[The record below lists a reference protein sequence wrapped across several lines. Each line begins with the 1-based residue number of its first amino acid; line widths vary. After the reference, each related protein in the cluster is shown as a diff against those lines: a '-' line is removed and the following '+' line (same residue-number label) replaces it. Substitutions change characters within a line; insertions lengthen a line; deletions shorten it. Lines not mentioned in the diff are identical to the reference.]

1 LHRKNECV
9 LQDRPGEIAQ
19 AKPVSRAKQE
29 HRLSQP
35 GAKNRQKKTPFYRRA
50 PFIVCYWQGA
60 QLVFENFLAQRRVRA
75 NPLTATILHF
85 FSRWRPFQELIAALN
100 GYQPASLRRAV
111 SLLTAHSLLQRF
123 NRQRSPVE
131 KDMAAWGEWNPVA
144 GFFHLSTKD
153 VEFEPNAEMEFRNV
167 LRLAKSNPMPR
178 PVKHYSKAVRVR
190 LPRSRPASEF
200 PSVLL
205 ARRTWREFSAQ
216 PVELRALG
224 TLLGLSWGVQ
234 EWARI
239 PQLGPVALKTSPSGG
254 ALHPIEAYV
263 LARNVRGLRP
273 GLYHYDGAAHR
284 LDLLRRGASSRQIV
298 KYLAGQLWFGNAAF
312 VVFMTAVFAR
322 TQWKY
327 DYPRAYR
334 AVLMEAGH
342 LCQTF
347 CLTAT
352 WLGLAPFCTIAF
364 KDSLIEQTLGVDG
377 ISESVL
383 YAAGAGMRPPEES
396 QAHLGTMGAQVSWRR

>member
-1 LHRKNECV
+1 MDKA
-9 LQDRPGEIAQ
+9 GAW
-19 AKPVSRAKQE
+19 PV
-29 HRLSQP
+29 
-35 GAKNRQKKTPFYRRA
+35 YRRS
-50 PFIVCYWQGA
+50 PFLVSYWLGKH
-60 QLVFENFLAQRRVRA
+60 LVFENFATGRRI
-75 NPLTATILHF
+75 TADPATSAILHF
-85 FSRWRPFQELIAALN
+85 FQTGRTLGDFCAHFKRYDLS
-100 GYQPASLRRAV
+100 SLRSSV
-111 SLLTAHSLLQRF
+111 NLLVKHSMLER
-123 NRQRSPVE
+123 VE
-131 KDMAAWGEWNPVA
+131 KKRNAAAEIHQAWGQWNPAA
-144 GFFHLSTKD
+144 GFFHFSTKD
-153 VEFEPNAEMEFRNV
+153 ANYEVGSEEGYSV
-167 LRLAKSNPMPR
+167 LQQLARSHPKPP
-178 PVKHYSKAVRVR
+178 PVKRYPGAKKVR
-190 LPRSRPASEF
+190 LDWPRANSEF
-200 PSVLL
+200 PQVLVS
-205 ARRTWREFSAQ
+205 RRTWRKFSKQ
-216 PVELRALG
+216 PVELATLG
-224 TLLGLSWGVQ
+224 TLLGLTWGVQ
-234 EWARI
+234 GWVKVPRVGSLAIR
-239 PQLGPVALKTSPSGG
+239 TSPSGG

-273 GLYHYDGAAHR
+273 GLYHYDGAAHC
-284 LDLLRRGASSRQIV
+284 LDFLRRGASSQQIV
-298 KYLAGQLWFGNAAF
+298 KSLAGQWWFGNSAF